1 MQLNPQLADLPVYHP
16 GRPLEEVARE
26 LDLPLGEL
34 IKLASN
40 ENPLGPSP
48 KAIKA
53 MQETVRCLTIKQLF
67 DDLYAR
73 FCVCCRGESG
83 QRDV

>member
-1 MQLNPQLADLPVYHP
+1 MGLPDKLNPLLRDLPVYQP

-26 LDLPLGEL
+26 IGSSPDHL

-48 KAIKA
+48 KAVAA
-53 MQETVRCLTIKQLF
+53 MEN
-67 DDLYAR
+67 AA
-73 FCVCCRGESG
+73 GEMNRYPDGNVFYLREHLS
-83 QRDV
+83 

>member
-1 MQLNPQLADLPVYHP
+1 MKLNPQLDQLPVYHG

-26 LDLPLGEL
+26 LRLPAADL

-48 KAIKA
+48 KAIAAIRDKA
-53 MQETVRCLTIKQLF
+53 AQVYL
-67 DDLYAR
+67 
-73 FCVCCRGESG
+73 
-83 QRDV
+83 